1 MDEKT
6 MLLFDD
12 YLQGALSLKEQK
24 TLEQRIQEEPE
35 LADAFAIFKDL
46 NGHLEHTFSKERSE
60 FKTRLKAIS
69 ETQLSEEMS
78 DETKETKVIRFTPLR
93 YLVAASVV
101 FLFGAIMWMQLQTPS
116 YGDYPV
122 DQNISL
128 TIRSNGEL
136 AFAKAEKAFNTG
148 SYEEAILFFDS
159 ILSNTPNNAE
169 VSYYK
174 AIAFVE
180 LNRFDEAD
188 AIFSRISRGTSVY
201 KYKALWSQALSKLK
215 QKDTK
220 ACAEILQKIPADAE
234 DFEKAKDLLDKL

>member
-24 TLEQRIQEEPE
+24 ELEQRIQEEPE
-35 LADAFAIFKDL
+35 LGDAFAVFKDL
-46 NGHLEHTFSKERSE
+46 NGHLEHSFSKERSD
-60 FKTRLKAIS
+60 FRTQLKAMGDAHFKKSTIV
-69 ETQLSEEMS
+69 EA
-78 DETKETKVIRFTPLR
+78 KETKVIRFTPLR

-101 FLFGAIMWMQLQTPS
+101 FLFGTIMWMQLSTPT
-116 YGDYPV
+116 YADYPV
-122 DQNISL
+122 HQDISL
-128 TIRSNGEL
+128 TIRTDGEL

-148 SYEEAILFFDS
+148 AYEEAILFFNS
-159 ILSNTPNNAE
+159 ILSNTPNNVE

-174 AIAFVE
+174 GIALVE

-188 AIFSRISRGTSVY
+188 GIFSNITNGNSVY

-215 QKDTK
+215 QKDAK
-220 ACAEILQKIPADAE
+220 ACIKILQKIPAEAE
-234 DFEKAKDLLDKL
+234 DYEKAQDLLDKL